1 MTILTYMKKM
11 RVIEQRMKSQ
21 PLVEKASLTEIRA
34 RAKNKAKKVTTKIN
48 ANQMWDQKETVRN

>member
-1 MTILTYMKKM
+1 MTILTYMKKV
-11 RVIEQRMKSQ
+11 RVIEQRMKSW

-48 ANQMWDQKETVRN
+48 AN